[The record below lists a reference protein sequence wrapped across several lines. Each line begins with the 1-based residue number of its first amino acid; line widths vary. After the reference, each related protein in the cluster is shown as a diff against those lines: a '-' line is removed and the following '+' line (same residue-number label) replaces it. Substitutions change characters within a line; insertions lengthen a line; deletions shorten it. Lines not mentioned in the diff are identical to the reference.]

1 MSTAHPFVLG
11 FGTANE
17 SHETRGSGVGE
28 LTPARLVSEG
38 YTPDAIS
45 GRCGLVEGSFSP
57 RLPDSAW
64 AMVARAEGY
73 TPDAISG
80 RCGLVEGSFSPRLPD
95 SAWAMVARAEGYTPD
110 AISGRCG
117 LVEGP
122 FSCRPC
128 RTLTVRFVLKDTTPF
143 FFNATLLL
151 CFPHRAGNKWIG
163 K

>member
-80 RCGLVEGSFSPRLPD
+80 RCGLVEGSFS
-95 SAWAMVARAEGYTPD
+95 
-110 AISGRCG
+110 
-117 LVEGP
+117 
-122 FSCRPC
+122 CRPC

>member
-28 LTPARLVSEG
+28 LTPARLVS
-38 YTPDAIS
+38 
-45 GRCGLVEGSFSP
+45 
-57 RLPDSAW
+57 
-64 AMVARAEGY
+64 
-73 TPDAISG
+73 
-80 RCGLVEGSFSPRLPD
+80 
-95 SAWAMVARAEGYTPD
+95 EGYTPD